1 MSHKDKLGTI
11 NIKMFLLFYFYGD
24 SRPPKFELL
33 SRKYGFLKNS
43 DFCLEN
49 TDFSEI
55 LRNSAMLNLAIP
67 CYPLLSC
74 VIPCHPMPG
83 PRLAASLGDVGQRMM
98 VRPLLLVHSLFSAS
112 IYFPMRLTCICI
124 HLYACCSIPIVL
136 IHKYVYIAIY
146 HMNNIVF
153 YRVYMY
159 VCIRYMYVWMGCM

>member
-1 MSHKDKLGTI
+1 MYRMISYCGGRGKKWAMMSCHNVSQCSKSFVI
-11 NIKMFLLFYFYGD
+11 PCY
-24 SRPPKFELL
+24 PLL
-33 SRKYGFLKNS
+33 S
-43 DFCLEN
+43 
-49 TDFSEI
+49 
-55 LRNSAMLNLAIP
+55 LAIP

-136 IHKYVYIAIY
+136 SHKYVYIAIY
-146 HMNNIVF
+146 YMDNIVF
-153 YRVYMY
+153 YRVY
-159 VCIRYMYVWMGCM
+159 VCIRYMYV